1 MRLSRWCQMGLSF
14 LDLGDLLL
22 VIALFFALL
31 IVLFE
36 SAERRRES
44 RREKRLLDAIEREYE
59 IYFQTERV

>member
-1 MRLSRWCQMGLSF
+1 MVLSF

-22 VIALFFALL
+22 TIALFFALM

-36 SAERRRES
+36 CAERRRES